1 MIKKKIRVFHLE
13 DYTIIRDGIRFL
25 LSQDDDIELVGEA
38 TQGEELFKILAQTQ
52 VDVLLLD
59 IYLER
64 VDHVKTTDGFEIC
77 RRVTEQYP
85 EIKVVAHS
93 VYDDADRVARIM
105 KMGAMG
111 FVSKKAGYAELIH
124 AIKVVFDGNRYIC
137 QETSKKLKN
146 LNRFLSGIED
156 TLESTEE
163 FFSKREKEVLELLA
177 KGFSSR
183 DISQR
188 LFITEKTVESHR
200 KNLVVKAKVKN
211 TNELIAYA
219 SMRGLIKEQ

>member
-1 MIKKKIRVFHLE
+1 MGNTIRVFHLE
-13 DYTIIRDGIRFL
+13 DFTIIRDGIRFL
-25 LSQDDDIELVGEA
+25 LSQDEEIELVGEA
-38 TQGEELFKILAQTQ
+38 TQADELFKQLGQTQ

-64 VDHVKTTDGFEIC
+64 VDHIKMIDGFEIC
-77 RRVTEQYP
+77 RRVAEQYP

-124 AIKVVFDGNRYIC
+124 GIKVVSKGSRYIC

-146 LNRFLSGIED
+146 LNRFLSGLED

-177 KGFSSR
+177 KGFSSS

-219 SMRGLIKEQ
+219 SLRGLIKEQ

>member
-1 MIKKKIRVFHLE
+1 MPETIKVFHLE

-25 LSQDDDIELVGEA
+25 FSQDEEIELVGEA
-38 TQGEELFKILAQTQ
+38 TQGDELFESLSRME

-59 IYLER
+59 IYLDGM
-64 VDHVKTTDGFEIC
+64 DHGKTIDGFEIC
-77 RRVTEQYP
+77 RRIIEQYP
-85 EIKVVAHS
+85 SIKVVAHS

-105 KMGAMG
+105 KAGAMG
-111 FVSKKAGYAELIH
+111 FVSKKAGFAELIH
-124 AIKVVFDGNRYIC
+124 AIKVVNGGSKYIC

-146 LNRFLSGIED
+146 LNRFLAGIED
-156 TLESTEE
+156 TLESKDE

-183 DISQR
+183 DISTR

-219 SMRGLIKEQ
+219 SMRGLIKE

>member
-1 MIKKKIRVFHLE
+1 MPGKIRVFHLE

-25 LSQDDDIELVGEA
+25 LAQDPDIELVGEA
-38 TQGEELFKILAQTQ
+38 TQAEDLYKALKQTR
-52 VDVLLLD
+52 VDILLLD
-59 IYLER
+59 IYLDGMEYE
-64 VDHVKTTDGFEIC
+64 KTSDGFDVCKRLAE
-77 RRVTEQYP
+77 EYP
-85 EIKVVAHS
+85 LIKVVAHS

-105 KMGAMG
+105 KAGAQG

-124 AIKVVFDGNRYIC
+124 AIKIVSSGHKYIC
-137 QETSKKLKN
+137 QETSKRLKN
-146 LNRFLSGIED
+146 LNRFLAGIED
-156 TLESTEE
+156 TLESKDE

-183 DISQR
+183 AISKQ

-200 KNLVVKAKVKN
+200 KNLVRKAKVKN

-219 SMRGLIKEQ
+219 SMRGMIKT

>member
-1 MIKKKIRVFHLE
+1 MSEKIKVFHLE

-25 LSQDDDIELVGEA
+25 LAQDEELVLVGEA
-38 TQGEELFKILAQTQ
+38 TQGDELFKVLSHVE

-59 IYLER
+59 IYLDGME
-64 VDHVKTTDGFEIC
+64 HTKTIDGFEVCKRIN
-77 RRVTEQYP
+77 EQYP
-85 EIKVVAHS
+85 KIKVIAHS
-93 VYDDADRVARIM
+93 VYDDADRVAKIM
-105 KMGAMG
+105 RSGAMG

-124 AIKVVFDGNRYIC
+124 AVKVVHAGHKYIC
-137 QETSKKLKN
+137 QETAKKLKN
-146 LNRFLSGIED
+146 LNRFLAGIED
-156 TLESTEE
+156 TLESTDE

-177 KGFSSR
+177 KGYSSR
-183 DISQR
+183 DISKR

-219 SMRGLIKEQ
+219 SMRGLIKE

>member
-1 MIKKKIRVFHLE
+1 MREKIKVFHLE

-25 LSQDDDIELVGEA
+25 LSQDSDIELVGEA
-38 TQGEELFKILAQTQ
+38 NHGEELFKTLSQLK

-59 IYLER
+59 IYLDGMEHTKR
-64 VDHVKTTDGFEIC
+64 IDGFEISK
-77 RRVTEQYP
+77 RITEQYP
-85 EIKVVAHS
+85 EIKIVAHS

-105 KMGAMG
+105 KAGALG

-124 AIKVVFDGNRYIC
+124 AIKVVYSGHKYIC
-137 QETSKKLKN
+137 AETSKKLKN
-146 LNRFLSGIED
+146 LNRFLAGIED
-156 TLESTEE
+156 TLESTDE
-163 FFSKREKEVLELLA
+163 FFSKREKEVLKLLA

-183 DISQR
+183 DISSR

-200 KNLVVKAKVKN
+200 KNLVQKAKVKN

-219 SMRGLIKEQ
+219 SLRGFIKE